1 MRLQE
6 VKLRLSFLTVK
17 STSVNQSMQEKLINL
32 GIDVWKK
39 RPDMTSP
46 LLEKE
51 IFSID
56 KDIILL
62 LGEKDK
68 VLPKKD
74 KEYFFRTLTKSIGR
88 QDFQQLNKLSQSKEV
103 THIFLLDA
111 DLPKNSE
118 QLMHVNIVSFPSI
131 TEICSSREN
140 KEKFLVSLYTVSYT
154 HLTLPTKRIV

>member
-39 RPDMTSP
+39 RSDMTSP

-74 KEYFFRTLTKSIGR
+74 KENFFRTLTKSIGR

-111 DLPKNSE
+111 DLPENSDA
-118 QLMHVNIVSFPSI
+118 V
-131 TEICSSREN
+131 
-140 KEKFLVSLYTVSYT
+140 TVAE
-154 HLTLPTKRIV
+154 

>member
-39 RPDMTSP
+39 RPVMTSP

-111 DLPKNSE
+111 DLPENSE

-140 KEKFLVSLYTVSYT
+140 KEKFLVSLYK
-154 HLTLPTKRIV
+154 LNL

>member
-56 KDIILL
+56 KDIIFL

-140 KEKFLVSLYTVSYT
+140 KEKFLVSFYKYGFV
-154 HLTLPTKRIV
+154 II

>member
-1 MRLQE
+1 
-6 VKLRLSFLTVK
+6 
-17 STSVNQSMQEKLINL
+17 MQEKLINL

-39 RPDMTSP
+39 RSDMTSP

-88 QDFQQLNKLSQSKEV
+88 QDFKQLNKLSQSKEV
-103 THIFLLDA
+103 TLTSRSVFPNFLYSTL
-111 DLPKNSE
+111 L
-118 QLMHVNIVSFPSI
+118 SFQN
-131 TEICSSREN
+131 CYN
-140 KEKFLVSLYTVSYT
+140 YT
-154 HLTLPTKRIV
+154 L

>member
-17 STSVNQSMQEKLINL
+17 STSVNQSMQEKLIAL

-39 RPDMTSP
+39 RPDITSP
-46 LLEKE
+46 LLDKE

-62 LGEKDK
+62 LGERDK
-68 VLPKKD
+68 ALPKKD
-74 KEYFFRTLTKSIGR
+74 KEYFIRTLTKSIGR
-88 QDFQQLNKLSQSKEV
+88 QDFKQLNKLSQSKEV
-103 THIFLLDA
+103 THILLLDTDSSK
-111 DLPKNSE
+111 DLE
-118 QLMHVNIVSFPSI
+118 QSMHVNIVSFPSI

-140 KEKFLVSLYTVSYT
+140 KEKFLVSLYK
-154 HLTLPTKRIV
+154 LNL

>member
-1 MRLQE
+1 MRLLE

-39 RPDMTSP
+39 RPDLTSP

-51 IFSID
+51 IFLID

-62 LGEKDK
+62 LGKKDK

-88 QDFQQLNKLSQSKEV
+88 QDFKQLNKLSQSKEV

-111 DLPKNSE
+111 DSPNDLE
-118 QLMHVNIVSFPSI
+118 QLMNVNIVSFPSI

-140 KEKFLVSLYTVSYT
+140 KEKFLVFL
-154 HLTLPTKRIV
+154 LKLNL

>member
-1 MRLQE
+1 MRLLE

-17 STSVNQSMQEKLINL
+17 STSVNQSMQEKLITL

-39 RPDMTSP
+39 RPDITSP
-46 LLEKE
+46 LLDKE

-62 LGEKDK
+62 LGERDK
-68 VLPKKD
+68 ALTKKD
-74 KEYFFRTLTKSIGR
+74 KEYFIRTLTKSIGR
-88 QDFQQLNKLSQSKEV
+88 QDFKQLNKLSQSKEV
-103 THIFLLDA
+103 THILLLDTDSSK
-111 DLPKNSE
+111 DLE

-140 KEKFLVSLYTVSYT
+140 KEKFLVSLYK
-154 HLTLPTKRIV
+154 LNL

>member
-1 MRLQE
+1 MRLLE

-17 STSVNQSMQEKLINL
+17 STSVNQSMQEKLITL

-39 RPDMTSP
+39 RPDITSP
-46 LLEKE
+46 LLDKE

-62 LGEKDK
+62 LGERDK
-68 VLPKKD
+68 ALPKKD
-74 KEYFFRTLTKSIGR
+74 KEYFIRTLTKSIGR
-88 QDFQQLNKLSQSKEV
+88 QDFKQLNKLSQPKEV
-103 THIFLLDA
+103 THILLLDTDSSK
-111 DLPKNSE
+111 DLE

-140 KEKFLVSLYTVSYT
+140 KEKFLVSLYK
-154 HLTLPTKRIV
+154 LNL

>member
-39 RPDMTSP
+39 RPDMTAP
-46 LLEKE
+46 LLDKE

-118 QLMHVNIVSFPSI
+118 QLMHVNIVSFPSV

-140 KEKFLVSLYTVSYT
+140 KEKFLVSLYK
-154 HLTLPTKRIV
+154 LNL

>member
-56 KDIILL
+56 KDIIFL

-88 QDFQQLNKLSQSKEV
+88 QDFKQLNKLSQSEEV

-111 DLPKNSE
+111 DSLNDLE
-118 QLMHVNIVSFPSI
+118 QLTHVNIISFPSI

-140 KEKFLVSLYTVSYT
+140 KEKFLVSLYK
-154 HLTLPTKRIV
+154 LNL

>member
-17 STSVNQSMQEKLINL
+17 STSVNQSMQEKLITL

-39 RPDMTSP
+39 RPDITSP
-46 LLEKE
+46 LLDKE

-62 LGEKDK
+62 LGKRDK
-68 VLPKKD
+68 ALPKKD
-74 KEYFFRTLTKSIGR
+74 KEYFIRTLTKSIGR
-88 QDFQQLNKLSQSKEV
+88 QDFKQLNKLSQSKEL
-103 THIFLLDA
+103 THILLLDTDSSK
-111 DLPKNSE
+111 DLE

-140 KEKFLVSLYTVSYT
+140 KEKFLVSLYK
-154 HLTLPTKRIV
+154 LNL

>member
-1 MRLQE
+1 MRLLE
-6 VKLRLSFLTVK
+6 VKLRLSFLNVK

-32 GIDVWKK
+32 GIDIWKK

-74 KEYFFRTLTKSIGR
+74 KEYFVRTLTKSIGR
-88 QDFQQLNKLSQSKEV
+88 QDFQQLNKPSQSKEV
-103 THIFLLDA
+103 THIF
-111 DLPKNSE
+111 
-118 QLMHVNIVSFPSI
+118 
-131 TEICSSREN
+131 
-140 KEKFLVSLYTVSYT
+140 
-154 HLTLPTKRIV
+154 

>member
-1 MRLQE
+1 MRLLE
-6 VKLRLSFLTVK
+6 VKLRLSFVTVK

-32 GIDVWKK
+32 GIDIWKK

-88 QDFQQLNKLSQSKEV
+88 HDFKQLNKLSQSKEV
-103 THIFLLDA
+103 THILLLDT
-111 DLPKNSE
+111 DSPKNLE
-118 QLMHVNIVSFPSI
+118 ELVHVNIGSFPSI

-140 KEKFLVSLYTVSYT
+140 KEKFLVSLYK
-154 HLTLPTKRIV
+154 LNL

>member
-1 MRLQE
+1 MRLLE

-17 STSVNQSMQEKLINL
+17 STSVNQSMQEKLITL

-39 RPDMTSP
+39 RPDMTAP
-46 LLEKE
+46 LLDKE

-62 LGEKDK
+62 LGERDK
-68 VLPKKD
+68 ALPKKD
-74 KEYFFRTLTKSIGR
+74 KEYFIRTLTKSIGR
-88 QDFQQLNKLSQSKEV
+88 QDFKQLNKLSQSKEV
-103 THIFLLDA
+103 TYILLLDTDSSK
-111 DLPKNSE
+111 DLE

-140 KEKFLVSLYTVSYT
+140 KEKFLVSLYK
-154 HLTLPTKRIV
+154 LNL

>member
-1 MRLQE
+1 MRLLE

-118 QLMHVNIVSFPSI
+118 QLMHVNIASFPSI

-140 KEKFLVSLYTVSYT
+140 KEKFLVSLYK
-154 HLTLPTKRIV
+154 LNL

>member
-1 MRLQE
+1 MRLLE

-17 STSVNQSMQEKLINL
+17 STSVNQSMQEKLITL

-39 RPDMTSP
+39 RPDIINP
-46 LLEKE
+46 LLDKE

-62 LGEKDK
+62 LGERDK
-68 VLPKKD
+68 ALPKKD
-74 KEYFFRTLTKSIGR
+74 KEYFIRTLTKSIGR
-88 QDFQQLNKLSQSKEV
+88 QDFKQLSKLSQSKEV
-103 THIFLLDA
+103 THILLLDTDSSK
-111 DLPKNSE
+111 DLE

-140 KEKFLVSLYTVSYT
+140 KEQFLVSLYK
-154 HLTLPTKRIV
+154 LNL

>member
-1 MRLQE
+1 MRLLE

-17 STSVNQSMQEKLINL
+17 STSVNQSMQEKLITL

-39 RPDMTSP
+39 RPDIINP
-46 LLEKE
+46 LLDKE

-62 LGEKDK
+62 LGERDK
-68 VLPKKD
+68 ALPKKD
-74 KEYFFRTLTKSIGR
+74 KEYFIRTLTKSIGR
-88 QDFQQLNKLSQSKEV
+88 QDFKQLNKLSQSKEV
-103 THIFLLDA
+103 THILLLDTDSSK
-111 DLPKNSE
+111 DLE

-140 KEKFLVSLYTVSYT
+140 KEKFLVSLYK
-154 HLTLPTKRIV
+154 LNL

>member
-39 RPDMTSP
+39 RPDLTSP

-51 IFSID
+51 IFLID
-56 KDIILL
+56 KDIILF
-62 LGEKDK
+62 LGKKDK

-88 QDFQQLNKLSQSKEV
+88 QDFKQLNKLSQSKEV

-111 DLPKNSE
+111 DSPNDLE
-118 QLMHVNIVSFPSI
+118 QLMNVNIVSFPSI

-140 KEKFLVSLYTVSYT
+140 KEKFLVSL
-154 HLTLPTKRIV
+154 LKLNL

>member
-17 STSVNQSMQEKLINL
+17 STSVNQSMQEKLITL

-39 RPDMTSP
+39 RPDITSP
-46 LLEKE
+46 LLDKE

-62 LGEKDK
+62 LGKRDK
-68 VLPKKD
+68 ALPKKD
-74 KEYFFRTLTKSIGR
+74 KEYFIRTLTKSIGR
-88 QDFQQLNKLSQSKEV
+88 QDFKQLNKLSQSKEV
-103 THIFLLDA
+103 THILLLDT
-111 DLPKNSE
+111 DLSKDLE

-140 KEKFLVSLYTVSYT
+140 KEKFLVSLYK
-154 HLTLPTKRIV
+154 LNL

>member
-1 MRLQE
+1 MRLLE

-17 STSVNQSMQEKLINL
+17 LTSVNQSMQEKLINL

-39 RPDMTSP
+39 RPELTSP

-51 IFSID
+51 IFLID

-62 LGEKDK
+62 LGKKDK

-88 QDFQQLNKLSQSKEV
+88 QDFKQLNKLSQSKEV
-103 THIFLLDA
+103 TNIFLLDTDSPN
-111 DLPKNSE
+111 DLE
-118 QLMHVNIVSFPSI
+118 QLMNVNIVSFPSI

-140 KEKFLVSLYTVSYT
+140 KEKFLVSL
-154 HLTLPTKRIV
+154 LKLNL

>member
-1 MRLQE
+1 MRLLE

-17 STSVNQSMQEKLINL
+17 STSVNQSMQEKLITL

-39 RPDMTSP
+39 RPDITSP
-46 LLEKE
+46 LLDKE

-62 LGEKDK
+62 LGERDK
-68 VLPKKD
+68 ALPKKD
-74 KEYFFRTLTKSIGR
+74 KEYFIRTLTKSIGR
-88 QDFQQLNKLSQSKEV
+88 QDFKQLNKLSQSKEL
-103 THIFLLDA
+103 THILLLDTDSSK
-111 DLPKNSE
+111 DLE

-140 KEKFLVSLYTVSYT
+140 KEKFLVSLYK
-154 HLTLPTKRIV
+154 LNL

>member
-1 MRLQE
+1 MRLLE

-39 RPDMTSP
+39 RPDITSP
-46 LLEKE
+46 LLDKE

-62 LGEKDK
+62 LGERDK
-68 VLPKKD
+68 ALPKKD
-74 KEYFFRTLTKSIGR
+74 KEYFIRTLTKSIGR
-88 QDFQQLNKLSQSKEV
+88 QDFKQLNKLSQSKEV
-103 THIFLLDA
+103 THILLLDTDSSK
-111 DLPKNSE
+111 DLE

-140 KEKFLVSLYTVSYT
+140 KEKFLVSL
-154 HLTLPTKRIV
+154 HKLNL

>member
-1 MRLQE
+1 MRLLE

-17 STSVNQSMQEKLINL
+17 STSVNQSMQEKLITL

-39 RPDMTSP
+39 RPDITTP
-46 LLEKE
+46 LLDKE

-62 LGEKDK
+62 LGERDK
-68 VLPKKD
+68 ALPKKD
-74 KEYFFRTLTKSIGR
+74 KEYFIRTLTKSIGR
-88 QDFQQLNKLSQSKEV
+88 QDFKQLNKLSQSKEV
-103 THIFLLDA
+103 THILLLDTDSSK
-111 DLPKNSE
+111 DLE

-140 KEKFLVSLYTVSYT
+140 KEKFLVSLYK
-154 HLTLPTKRIV
+154 LNL